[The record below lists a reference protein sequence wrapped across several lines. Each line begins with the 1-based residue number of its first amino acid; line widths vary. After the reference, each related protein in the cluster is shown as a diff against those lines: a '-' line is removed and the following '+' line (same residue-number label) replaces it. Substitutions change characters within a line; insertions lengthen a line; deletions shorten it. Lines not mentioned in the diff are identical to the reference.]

1 MTGRLY
7 EILSRVVM
15 HGLDPRIHEFFCLL
29 LLLSGSSQVIKS
41 SRREERTMKFKVDI
55 DCTPDEARAFFGLP
69 DVKPLQEALLPEVEE
84 RLRATLKAMDP
95 EAMLKTWLPATLKGF
110 EQLQEMFLSQLGGL
124 GKKK

>member
-1 MTGRLY
+1 
-7 EILSRVVM
+7 
-15 HGLDPRIHEFFCLL
+15 
-29 LLLSGSSQVIKS
+29 
-41 SRREERTMKFKVDI
+41 MKFKVDI

-84 RLRATLKAMDP
+84 RSRATLKAMDP

-110 EQLQEMFLSQLGGL
+110 EQLQEMFLAQMAGL